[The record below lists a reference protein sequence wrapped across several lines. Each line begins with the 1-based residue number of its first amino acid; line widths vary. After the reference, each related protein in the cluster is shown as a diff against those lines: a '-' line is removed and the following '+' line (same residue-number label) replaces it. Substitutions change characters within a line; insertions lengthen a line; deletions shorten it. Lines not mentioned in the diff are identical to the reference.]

1 MKPTVLFW
9 LSFLFSFSPLQAQ
22 LSIELG
28 SGGEIGWWVQN
39 NGYNDTLTDFHQGY
53 DRSHLAFFMPAELS
67 LSYQHQKWRFSLG
80 GGYRYFDDNVLI
92 GTDNARG
99 NFSRYRIQ
107 TEGEGVDIWLYQLG
121 VEYLFVDQPRF
132 SMSPFF
138 NIGGFFS
145 NATIPEPEISKA
157 PWHYN
162 FGLELSAKLGPH
174 FQWYFRPRYIRQII
188 NYEQPVF
195 RDLQQNIYSIG
206 IFTGIRLCL

>member
-1 MKPTVLFW
+1 MKKTLGLCLGFLLF
-9 LSFLFSFSPLQAQ
+9 LSPLTAQ

-39 NGYNDTLTDFHQGY
+39 NGFNDTLPDYHQGY
-53 DRSHLAFFMPAELS
+53 DRSHLAFFMPAEFS
-67 LSYQHQKWRFSLG
+67 LSYQFQKWRFSAG

-99 NFSRYRIQ
+99 NSSRYRIQ
-107 TEGEGVDIWLYQLG
+107 PNGEGVNIWLYQLG
-121 VEYLFVDQPRF
+121 IEYLFVDQPRF

-138 NIGGFFS
+138 NLGGFFS
-145 NATIPEPEISKA
+145 NASIPNPEISKA

-162 FGLELSAKLGPH
+162 FGLELSAKLGQH

-188 NYEQPVF
+188 NYDQPAF

-206 IFTGIRLCL
+206 IFTGIRLTL